1 MKNKNAARTGAFNG
15 IVTTPST
22 QSQQAVPKGKDIF
35 SILSRLTYYL
45 RNYMG
50 PINDSKIFAGL
61 MIITLNIGSK
71 YVNLRLPKPIE
82 GYLKFT
88 FSRNILVFAISWMG
102 TRDILVALLITGV
115 FILVMDFLLNDESAY
130 CCLPE
135 SFIDYH
141 LEAMTNHD
149 PSGNAI
155 PQLDVSNNQHQEK
168 LYMGKM
174 NLDHIHDELFEEGH
188 SGGTLGFSH
197 YPSQYGQ

>member
-1 MKNKNAARTGAFNG
+1 MKKKTASPP
-15 IVTTPST
+15 TPSIPGFPGAGAPLAT
-22 QSQQAVPKGKDIF
+22 KVPIPKGKDFF
-35 SILSRLTYYL
+35 STMIRLSHYL

-50 PINDSKIFAGL
+50 PINDSKIFAGM

-88 FSRNILVFAISWMG
+88 FSRNILVFAICWMG
-102 TRDILVALLITGV
+102 TRDILTALLITLL
-115 FILVMDFLLNDESAY
+115 FIVIMDFVLNDESEY

-141 LEAMTNHD
+141 LEAMTNAD
-149 PSGNAI
+149 PSNN
-155 PQLDVSNNQHQEK
+155 PVDVSKNTIVLERKEPEHT
-168 LYMGKM
+168 
-174 NLDHIHDELFEEGH
+174 HIDLLEEGH

-197 YPSQYGQ
+197 YF